1 MSRYLDINTK
11 RYLGIKIPISLDIS
25 NRVRPQS
32 DCLWHGGGFEPEHGV
47 QAISE
52 LITDLIPGLG
62 FNPATDVQVLSPMSR
77 GLVGTRNLNH
87 VLQQLI
93 NPPSPEKIEVTRG
106 GTIFRTGDRIIQLTN
121 DYQREVFNGDVGFIT
136 TIDTEEQEVIVQ
148 EQESQKSYYVRIIDY
163 SLAEVIKEG

>member
-1 MSRYLDINTK
+1 
-11 RYLGIKIPISLDIS
+11 
-25 NRVRPQS
+25 
-32 DCLWHGGGFEPEHGV
+32 
-47 QAISE
+47 
-52 LITDLIPGLG
+52 
-62 FNPATDVQVLSPMSR
+62 MSR